1 MSQSAWATCSGSDII
16 YVDVGASGGTYDGI
30 NWGTAYQ
37 SLQTA
42 LGSVTAN
49 ITTEIYVAQGIYY
62 PDDAGDRLASFQLA
76 NCVSIYGGY
85 PTGGGIRDWIANV
98 TTLSGNI
105 GTVGVDT
112 DNSYHVVV
120 GSATDNTA
128 ILSGVTV
135 SGGYADGTAPLNLG
149 AGIYNN
155 AGHPTIFNII
165 ISGNFS
171 ADGAGMMNDYSNPSL
186 SNVTIS
192 GGNAATNYGGGIYN
206 YYSSPTL
213 TNITISGNITAGLG
227 GGIFNSS
234 SYPTLINTIIWG
246 NQDSSGVNSISNY
259 QSTPNISY
267 SIIEGSGGSGASW
280 QSILG
285 TDSGNNKDE
294 DPLFVIPLIPAN
306 TPSIAGNFHLKP
318 NSPAID
324 AGNNSASN
332 INTTDLDGNPRIING
347 TLDMGAYEF
356 GTPIDQFFDMT
367 AISASQCVTYTEAA
381 YGLIAIGEN
390 GDRDVCTDANN
401 SIVIE
406 GSNIKCL
413 ASGGAGNCDFYWD
426 GTTIKTTSSPVDN
439 NGLGPLNITGLNL
452 CAYVADVYTTG
463 TASIIVTI
471 YDYTTLADTSTH
483 TIDLSSVT
491 TAGLHC
497 AQSADFSGS
506 ATLNDIGAISMQLSL
521 SNSGDY
527 IILGTAS
534 NQGFT
539 PIELIEGSFQLEGN
553 TIVWATAMELE
564 NDSFN

>member
-1 MSQSAWATCSGSDII
+1 M
-16 YVDVGASGGTYDGI
+16 
-30 NWGTAYQ
+30 
-37 SLQTA
+37 
-42 LGSVTAN
+42 
-49 ITTEIYVAQGIYY
+49 
-62 PDDAGDRLASFQLA
+62 
-76 NCVSIYGGY
+76 
-85 PTGGGIRDWIANV
+85 
-98 TTLSGNI
+98 
-105 GTVGVDT
+105 
-112 DNSYHVVV
+112 
-120 GSATDNTA
+120 
-128 ILSGVTV
+128 
-135 SGGYADGTAPLNLG
+135 
-149 AGIYNN
+149 
-155 AGHPTIFNII
+155 
-165 ISGNFS
+165 
-171 ADGAGMMNDYSNPSL
+171 
-186 SNVTIS
+186 
-192 GGNAATNYGGGIYN
+192 
-206 YYSSPTL
+206 
-213 TNITISGNITAGLG
+213 
-227 GGIFNSS
+227 
-234 SYPTLINTIIWG
+234 
-246 NQDSSGVNSISNY
+246 
-259 QSTPNISY
+259 
-267 SIIEGSGGSGASW
+267 
-280 QSILG
+280 
-285 TDSGNNKDE
+285 
-294 DPLFVIPLIPAN
+294 
-306 TPSIAGNFHLKP
+306 
-318 NSPAID
+318 
-324 AGNNSASN
+324 GNNSASN

-564 NDSFN
+564 NDSFNLYRHNPSTQDCNKINNTFIPAMGDASYYSYNVIEDMKGFNIWLEDLSTRGESTLHGPAGDDTYLHLNNAKELIEYYCPE